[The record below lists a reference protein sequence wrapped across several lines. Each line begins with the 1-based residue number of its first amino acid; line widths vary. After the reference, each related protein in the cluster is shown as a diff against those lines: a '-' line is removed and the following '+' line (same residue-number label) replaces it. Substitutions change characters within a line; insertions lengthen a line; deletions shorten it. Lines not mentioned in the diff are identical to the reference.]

1 MQDKKRLDYVNKILC
16 GKFELRERQQQN
28 TQQYSLQNFSINSIK
43 LCGAIISGVFFNT
56 SEIQSLQSLER
67 SFSILQIK
75 IMNE

>member
-43 LCGAIISGVFFNT
+43 LCGAIISGVFLTHLKFNPC
-56 SEIQSLQSLER
+56 SH
-67 SFSILQIK
+67 
-75 IMNE
+75 

>member
-43 LCGAIISGVFFNT
+43 LCGAIISGVFF
-56 SEIQSLQSLER
+56 
-67 SFSILQIK
+67 
-75 IMNE
+75 